1 MSESEAVTEPTLF
14 DQDFRE
20 PAGESPQATEAAPH
34 SEAST
39 QSERKRLAEQ
49 LDALKRKELEL
60 RRALVMADHPEL
72 VGAIRAIEA
81 RALAVSRA
89 EAKLAQGFSKSEA
102 RRREVIDKKL
112 VALRDKRAEL
122 DAQIVAFESELG
134 GLGTERLSTFESER
148 NQALEQLVIALGT
161 HVAALSA
168 AGLDAVGLIPE
179 IAGWLTEIE
188 AISAQQRDPV
198 SA

>member
-14 DQDFRE
+14 DQTSRE
-20 PAGESPQATEAAPH
+20 PAESPQATEALPQ
-34 SEAST
+34 SEANT

-49 LDALKRKELEL
+49 LEALKRKELEL

-81 RALAVSRA
+81 RAIAVSRA
-89 EAKLAQGFSKSEA
+89 QAKLAQGFSKSEA
-102 RRREVIDKKL
+102 RRREVVDKKL
-112 VALRDKRAEL
+112 VTLRDKRAEL
-122 DAQIVAFESELG
+122 DTQIAALEGELA
-134 GLGTERLSTFESER
+134 GLGAERLDTFESER
-148 NQALEQLVIALGT
+148 KQALEQLVIALGT

-188 AISAQQRDPV
+188 AISAQQRAPL
-198 SA
+198 SS

>member
-1 MSESEAVTEPTLF
+1 MSDSEAVTEPTLF
-14 DQDFRE
+14 DQNLRE
-20 PAGESPQATEAAPH
+20 PALESPQATEAAPQ
-34 SEAST
+34 SEAGA
-39 QSERKRLAEQ
+39 QGERKRLAEQ

-60 RRALVMADHPEL
+60 RRALAMADHPEL

-102 RRREVIDKKL
+102 RRREVVDKKL
-112 VALRDKRAEL
+112 SALRDKRAEL
-122 DAQIVAFESELG
+122 DAQIGAFESELA
-134 GLGTERLSTFESER
+134 GLGTDRLATFESER
-148 NQALEQLVIALGT
+148 KQALEQLVVALGT

-168 AGLDAVGLIPE
+168 AGLDAVALIPE
-179 IAGWLTEIE
+179 ITSWLTEIE
-188 AISAQQRDPV
+188 AISAQQREPV